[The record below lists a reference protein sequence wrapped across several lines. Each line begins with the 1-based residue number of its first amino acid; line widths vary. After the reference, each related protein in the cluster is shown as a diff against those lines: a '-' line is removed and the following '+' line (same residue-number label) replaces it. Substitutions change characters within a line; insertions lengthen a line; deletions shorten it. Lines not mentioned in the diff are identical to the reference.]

1 MISMLRTRKL
11 GHLVGAAAAALV
23 LTTSCGGGSSSNS
36 VTTPNPTPTGSTSNS
51 LTVSNN
57 LFDPNSTTVPV
68 GTTVTWTWAV
78 GSVNHNVTFDDGTK
92 SGTQNTGTF
101 TRTFTTAG
109 TYNYHCTIHGSAM
122 SGTIKVQ

>member
-101 TRTFTTAG
+101 TRAFTAAG